1 MEEETDNGNQR
12 GKNYLLPNHSKLYS
26 SSLCLELSQHVK
38 NLSRKRISK
47 KMFHRH
53 ITRYMGNTICFSMHM
68 HEGDKN
74 RILKDKPQKIRC
86 KNCATAS

>member
-47 KMFHRH
+47 KIFHRH
-53 ITRYMGNTICFSMHM
+53 ITVIWVTQFASGCICMKEM
-68 HEGDKN
+68 
-74 RILKDKPQKIRC
+74 KIGF
-86 KNCATAS
+86 

>member
-26 SSLCLELSQHVK
+26 SSLCLELSQHV
-38 NLSRKRISK
+38 
-47 KMFHRH
+47 
-53 ITRYMGNTICFSMHM
+53 TRYMGNTICFWMHM
-68 HEGDKN
+68 HEGDEN
-74 RILKDKPQKIRC
+74 WILKDKPQKIRC